1 MGTSMSIPEDVL
13 IARIDPAARLP
24 ERANPGDAGWDLFSI
39 EAVRLDPGRR
49 HAVRTGISIAMP
61 PGLVALVHAR
71 SGRARRE
78 GLALVN
84 APGVVDAGYR
94 GEITVVVVNLDP
106 HDPITISP
114 GDRIAQVLFQ
124 RVSSVRWYE
133 ADTLPGTHRG
143 TGGFGS
149 SGE

>member
-1 MGTSMSIPEDVL
+1 
-13 IARIDPAARLP
+13 
-24 ERANPGDAGWDLFSI
+24 
-39 EAVRLDPGRR
+39 
-49 HAVRTGISIAMP
+49 MP

-106 HDPITISP
+106 RDPITIAH

-124 RVSSVRWYE
+124 RVSSIRWHEVE
-133 ADTLPGTHRG
+133 ALPRTHRG
-143 TGGFGS
+143 SAGFGS
-149 SGE
+149 SGQ

>member
-1 MGTSMSIPEDVL
+1 MSIPEDVL
-13 IARIDPAARLP
+13 IVRVDPAARLP

-39 EAVRLDPGRR
+39 EAVRLEPGAR
-49 HAVRTGISIAMP
+49 HAVRTGLAIAMP

-106 HDPITISP
+106 RDPITIAH

-124 RVSSVRWYE
+124 RVSSIRWHEVE
-133 ADTLPGTHRG
+133 ALPRTHRG
-143 TGGFGS
+143 SAGFGS
-149 SGE
+149 SGQ

>member
-1 MGTSMSIPEDVL
+1 MSIPEDVL
-13 IARIDPAARLP
+13 IARVDPTARLP

-39 EAVRLDPGRR
+39 EAVQLDPGRR
-49 HAVRTGISIAMP
+49 HAVRTGLSIAMP

-94 GEITVVVVNLDP
+94 GEITVILVNLDP
-106 HDPITISP
+106 NDPITIEP
-114 GDRIAQVLFQ
+114 GDRIAQILFQ
-124 RVSSVRWYE
+124 RVPSIRWHE
-133 ADTLPGTHRG
+133 VDTLPGTHRG
-143 TGGFGS
+143 AAGFGS
-149 SGE
+149 SGQ